1 MIASTIHHR
10 QSVDL
15 GWLLR
20 VPVSPMTYRSFAY
33 LLISIPLGLLYFPM
47 LMTGFAL
54 SIGLSIVL
62 IGPFVLVITL
72 LLIVGCGWLE
82 AALAEAL
89 LDAEVDPVFPSND
102 SVADFFRDLFLAQG
116 TWLSL
121 LFLLWKVCLGFL
133 ALIGLAIS
141 WSIAVSFLFTP
152 FFYGDYL
159 VVQSWTTAYAVDSFS
174 TAMALALVG
183 VLVLYLT
190 LLAANVLG
198 HLCRIIAEGL
208 LVHQE

>member
-1 MIASTIHHR
+1 MVESTIHPW
-10 QSVDL
+10 QPVDVS
-15 GWLLR
+15 WLLR
-20 VPVSPMTYRSFAY
+20 VPIDPMTYRSLAY
-33 LLISIPLGLLYFPM
+33 LVVSIPLGLLYLPM
-47 LMTGFAL
+47 LLTGFAL
-54 SIGLSIVL
+54 SVGLSIVL

-121 LFLLWKVCLGFL
+121 LFLLWKICLAFL
-133 ALIGLAIS
+133 ALIGLVVS
-141 WSIAVSFLFTP
+141 WSIAVSFLLAP

-159 VVQSWTTAYAVDSFS
+159 VVQSWTTVYAVDSFS